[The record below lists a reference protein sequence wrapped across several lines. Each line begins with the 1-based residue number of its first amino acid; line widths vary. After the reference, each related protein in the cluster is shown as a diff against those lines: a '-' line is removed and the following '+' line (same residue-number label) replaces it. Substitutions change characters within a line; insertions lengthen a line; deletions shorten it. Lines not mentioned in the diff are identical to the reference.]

1 MIKIIGVGDILP
13 GGLLH
18 GTNQKFIS
26 DAVLA
31 LMNKGDVRALQ
42 CLV

>member
-1 MIKIIGVGDILP
+1 MIKIVGVGDIMP

-18 GTNQKFIS
+18 GTNKKFIS

-31 LMNKGDVRALQ
+31 Q
-42 CLV
+42 